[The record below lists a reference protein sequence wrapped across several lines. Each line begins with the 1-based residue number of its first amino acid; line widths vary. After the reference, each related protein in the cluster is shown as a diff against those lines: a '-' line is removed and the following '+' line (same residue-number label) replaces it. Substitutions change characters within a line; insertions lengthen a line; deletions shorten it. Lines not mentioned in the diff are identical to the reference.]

1 MLAYLSNSTGIS
13 MSSMNQIG
21 LSTIHQTL
29 DALDR
34 ILDKLAAH
42 CEAKKIDES
51 VFVTGRLFPDMFAF
65 ARQIQIACDFAKG
78 AAARLSGAEVPSW
91 ADDEKTI
98 ADLKARIGKTRDYI
112 NGIAASAFSGSDDKV
127 LKIKL
132 GRNAPE
138 TEMAGKDYLAK
149 VVLPNFY
156 FHAATAYAILRQ
168 GGVEIGKNDF
178 LNR

>member
-1 MLAYLSNSTGIS
+1 

-21 LSTIHQTL
+21 LATLNQTL
-29 DALDR
+29 TALDR

-42 CEAKKIDES
+42 AEAKKIDES
-51 VFVTGRLFPDMFAF
+51 VFLTSRLSPDMFPF
-65 ARQIQIACDFAKG
+65 TRQIQIACDFAKG
-78 AAARLSGAEVPSW
+78 AAARLAGQEVPAW
-91 ADDEKTI
+91 ADDEKSI
-98 ADLKARIGKTRDYI
+98 ADLKARIAKT
-112 NGIAASAFSGSDDKV
+112 AAFIKAISADAFKGSDDKT

-138 TEMAGKDYLAK
+138 TDMAGKDYLAK

-156 FHAATAYAILRQ
+156 FHATAAYALLRHN
-168 GGVEIGKNDF
+168 GVELGKGDF